1 MPFSIAQVVN
11 DPAFAQSFT
20 ITRSKGGQFKLGRWI
35 NATQTVASWGSIQP
49 PSPEEL
55 EMVPEGDRVTG
66 MIVIHSSQP
75 IYETNVNLTN
85 GISDLVT
92 WHDNQ
97 YRVMKVLPWQ
107 DYGYWKAL
115 AVRMSGQ

>member
-1 MPFSIAQVVN
+1 MPFSIAEVVN

-20 ITRSKGGQFKLGRWI
+20 ITRSSGGVWKSGRWS
-35 NATQTVASWGSIQP
+35 NATVDVPAWGSIQP
-49 PSPEEL
+49 PNPEEL
-55 EMVPEGDRVTG
+55 EQVAEGDRVSG
-66 MIVIHSSQP
+66 VIAVHTTQP
-75 IYETNVNLTN
+75 IYETNVDLTN

-92 WHDNQ
+92 WHGQ
-97 YRVMKVLPWQ
+97 KYRVVKVYPWQ